1 MKFENRIQRYHHLF
15 TKTDKQIV
23 DYIQNNDFDDTF
35 STINSLAYA
44 IKTSPATITR
54 FSNKLNY
61 DNFQDLKFNLQ
72 QEMTDRVIENSP
84 LIQRIHKY
92 HQDIIQPR
100 RVRPG
105 QHLLRRLQIRHATG
119 RASRLPQRTAIVRLP
134 QGPGTD
140 DLGHLLLRHRPRSS
154 LLRAAARPARPGP
167 RDRSGSTRPWP
178 AVDGHVR

>member
-1 MKFENRIQRYHHLF
+1 MKNIFIYTLIIIYFERVKFMKFENRIQRYHHLF

-72 QEMTDRVIENSP
+72 QQYMVICSFFVQ
-84 LIQRIHKY
+84 LRIAE
-92 HQDIIQPR
+92 
-100 RVRPG
+100 
-105 QHLLRRLQIRHATG
+105 LLAEGLAG
-119 RASRLPQRTAIVRLP
+119 AIVFTGLI
-134 QGPGTD
+134 
-140 DLGHLLLRHRPRSS
+140 LLT
-154 LLRAAARPARPGP
+154 ARR
-167 RDRSGSTRPWP
+167 WKE
-178 AVDGHVR
+178 HV